1 MASRRKENAN
11 AEALC
16 AALWFELK
24 MLWRERREMDLKSKI
39 RRIPEFKGVVF
50 WDITPLLKDRLAF
63 RESVKQMANHF
74 RHKAA
79 DVIVSSEARGFI
91 LGAAM
96 AYELGVGFVP
106 IRKKGKLPS
115 KTVKL
120 TYQKEYEPDTIEIHE
135 DSIEVGERVLLIDD
149 LLATGGTIKANAELV
164 EKLGGKVVGIGFLIE
179 LGYLH
184 GRDALGGKYEVFSL
198 INLKTSNG

>member
-1 MASRRKENAN
+1 
-11 AEALC
+11 
-16 AALWFELK
+16 
-24 MLWRERREMDLKSKI
+24 MDLKSKI

-50 WDITPLLKDRLAF
+50 WDITTLLKDKYAF
-63 RESVKQMANHF
+63 RECIKQIADHY
-74 RHKAA
+74 RHKDI

-91 LGAAM
+91 LGATL

-115 KTVKL
+115 KAVNL
-120 TYQKEYEPDTIEIHE
+120 TYQKEYESDTIEIHE
-135 DSIEVGERVLLIDD
+135 DSIEPGQKVLLIDD

-164 EKLGGKVVGIGFLIE
+164 EKLGGKVVGMGFLIE

-184 GRDALGGKYEVFSL
+184 GRETVGDKYEIFSI
-198 INLKTSNG
+198 INYKTPNG

>member
-1 MASRRKENAN
+1 MNAK
-11 AEALC
+11 ALC
-16 AALWFELK
+16 ATLWFELK
-24 MLWRERREMDLKSKI
+24 TPWKGRRKLDLKSKI

-50 WDITPLLKDRLAF
+50 WDITPLLKDKLAF
-63 RESVKQMANHF
+63 RESVKEMSKHF
-74 RHKAA
+74 RHTAA

-135 DSIEVGERVLLIDD
+135 DSIKPGERVLLIDD

-184 GRDALGGKYEVFSL
+184 GRNALGGRYEVFSL